1 MSDPMHHPPIDADP
15 PPRLAGADRL
25 TMLRALER
33 RILWLSTWMIHHA
46 NHLRSNVD
54 GLKVG
59 GHQAS
64 SASVATLMTALYLD
78 VLRPSDRVAVKPH
91 ASPVFH
97 AIQYLL
103 GRQTREKLER
113 FRAMG
118 GAQSYPS
125 RTKDTDDVDI
135 STGSVGL
142 GVAMTTFA
150 ALVQDYLDAHGWLV
164 PSERRGRMVAIAGD
178 AELDEGNVYEAL
190 LEGWKHDVRDL
201 WWVIDYNR
209 QSLDAVISD
218 RLFGRFNRLFA
229 SMGWDVVTI
238 KYGRKLHEAFARP
251 GGEAL
256 RQWIDA
262 CPNSLYSALV
272 VKGGAAWRA
281 RVLADIGARRGVRAL
296 VSEYD
301 DDALG
306 ALMTNLGG
314 HDMES
319 VLEAFE
325 GVTGDRPTCFLAY
338 TIKGYGLP
346 FAGHKDN
353 HAGLMSPDEIE
364 VMRAS
369 HGVEPGEEW
378 APFSGLDI
386 PEAEVRHFLA
396 GVPFNQWV
404 SRRPRAAAIPVPE
417 TKTIAPRRT
426 ATTSTQETFG
436 RTLDSMARAGDPLAD
451 RIVTTSPDVTVSTNL
466 GGWVNRRHLFHH
478 RPQED
483 MFSKEQVGSFQRW
496 VVSPK
501 GQHVELG
508 IAENNLFLMLAAAGL
523 SHSLFGE
530 RIIPIGTVYDPFIER
545 GLDALT
551 YALYQDARF
560 ILVATPSGIT
570 LAPEGGAHQSTT
582 TALLGMGKDRLSSF
596 EPAFADELL
605 AILRWAFAYVQ
616 ADGGRRE
623 SGKRDGSTESGSGI
637 RHNGHGTGDGLGDDS
652 RDGAGGRA
660 ETGTGTSTEAGA
672 ETGTESSSGGVR
684 TGCAAHDAGATRD
697 ANDLLADRAGGS
709 VYLRLSTRKVEQPD
723 REIGAGLERDIL
735 AGGYW
740 MRPPGEGASLAIIY
754 TGAVAPEAIEA
765 YATIIES
772 NPGAGLLAVTS
783 SDRLYRGWSAAQ
795 HARRAGH
802 EAVVSHL
809 ETLLAPLSPDAR
821 LVTVIDG
828 HPATLGWLGSVRGQR
843 VEALGVDRFGQ
854 SGSLPDLYREHGIG
868 VEAILEACAAGRP
881 AHGSSLGVAARSST
895 PAHTVYG

>member
-1 MSDPMHHPPIDADP
+1 MNYPMSHPSIDLDTP
-15 PPRLAGADRL
+15 LRVAGADRL
-25 TMLRALER
+25 TMLRAIER

-46 NHLRSNVD
+46 NHIRPNAD

-64 SASVATLMTALYLD
+64 SASVATLMTALYMD

-103 GRQTREKLER
+103 GRQTRDKLER
-113 FRAMG
+113 FRAFG

-150 ALVQDYLDAHGWLV
+150 ALVQDYLEAHEWLG
-164 PSERRGRMVAIAGD
+164 PAERRGRMVAIVGD

-218 RLFGRFNRLFA
+218 RLFGRFNRLFT
-229 SMGWDVVTI
+229 SMGWDVITM

-272 VKGGAAWRA
+272 VKGGAAWREH
-281 RVLADIGARRGVRAL
+281 VLDDIGARRGVRAL

-301 DDALG
+301 DEEFA

-319 VLEAFE
+319 VLEAF
-325 GVTGDRPTCFLAY
+325 GSVTGDRPTCFLAY

-346 FAGHKDN
+346 LAGHKDN
-353 HAGLMSPDEIE
+353 HSGLLSPEDVEA
-364 VMRAS
+364 MRVS
-369 HGVEPGEEW
+369 HGVAQGEEW
-378 APFSGLDI
+378 EPLAGLDV
-386 PEAEVRHFLA
+386 PETDMRRFLA

-404 SRRPRAAAIPVPE
+404 SRRARAAVIPVPE
-417 TKTIAPRRT
+417 AQTMAPRR
-426 ATTSTQETFG
+426 AAATSTQETFG
-436 RTLDSMARAGDPLAD
+436 RALDTIARAGGPLAD

-466 GGWVNRRHLFHH
+466 GGWVNRRRLFHYK
-478 RPQED
+478 PQED
-483 MFSKEQVGSFQRW
+483 LFSKERIGSFQRW

-508 IAENNLFLMLAAAGL
+508 IAEHNLFLMLAAAGL

-530 RIIPIGTVYDPFIER
+530 RLIPIGTVYDPFIER

-570 LAPEGGAHQSTT
+570 LAPEGGAHQSITT
-582 TALLGMGKDRLSSF
+582 PLLGMGKDHLSSF

-605 AILRWAFAYVQ
+605 AILRWAFDHVQ
-616 ADGGRRE
+616 LH
-623 SGKRDGSTESGSGI
+623 GSGEE
-637 RHNGHGTGDGLGDDS
+637 GD
-652 RDGAGGRA
+652 
-660 ETGTGTSTEAGA
+660 
-672 ETGTESSSGGVR
+672 
-684 TGCAAHDAGATRD
+684 
-697 ANDLLADRAGGS
+697 DLLADAAGGS

-723 REIGAGLERDIL
+723 RELDCALKREIL

-740 MRPPGEGASLAIIY
+740 MRRPSEGASPAIVY

-765 YATIIES
+765 HAAVVES

-783 SDRLYRGWSAAQ
+783 PGRLYRGWSAAQ
-795 HARRAGH
+795 RARRAGRIGV
-802 EAVVSHL
+802 ASHV
-809 ETLLAPLSPDAR
+809 ETLLEPLERDAR
-821 LVTVIDG
+821 IVTVIDG
-828 HPATLGWLGSVRGQR
+828 HPATLGWLGSVRGHR
-843 VEALGVDRFGQ
+843 IEPLGVDRFGQ

-868 VEAILEACAAGRP
+868 VEAILEAC
-881 AHGSSLGVAARSST
+881 S
-895 PAHTVYG
+895 

>member
-1 MSDPMHHPPIDADP
+1 MNHSLAHSLVDLDAP
-15 PPRLAGADRL
+15 VRIAGPDRL

-46 NHLRSNVD
+46 NHVRPNVD

-113 FRAMG
+113 FRAFG
-118 GAQSYPS
+118 GVQSYPS

-150 ALVQDYLDAHGWLV
+150 ALVQDYLDGHEWLG
-164 PSERRGRMVAIAGD
+164 PAERRGRMVAIVGD

-218 RLFGRFNRLFA
+218 RLFGRFNRLFT

-238 KYGRKLHEAFARP
+238 KYGKRLQEAFSRP
-251 GGEAL
+251 GGGAL

-272 VKGGAAWRA
+272 VKGGAAWRE
-281 RVLADIGARRGVRAL
+281 RLLDDIGARRGVRAL

-301 DDALG
+301 DDELAI
-306 ALMTNLGG
+306 LMTNLGG

-325 GVTGDRPTCFLAY
+325 GVHGDRPTCFLAY

-353 HAGLMSPDEIE
+353 HAGLMSPDEME
-364 VMRAS
+364 AMRAS
-369 HGVEPGEEW
+369 HGVAPGEEW
-378 APFSGLDI
+378 EPLAGMDV
-386 PEAEVRHFLA
+386 EETDVRRFLA

-404 SRRPRAAAIPVPE
+404 SRRPRAAAVPIPAAEAIV
-417 TKTIAPRRT
+417 PRRV
-426 ATTSTQETFG
+426 AATSTQETFG
-436 RTLDSMARAGDPLAD
+436 RALDTIARAGGPLAD

-466 GGWVNRRHLFHH
+466 GGWVNRRRLF
-478 RPQED
+478 RRKAQED
-483 MFSKEQVGSFQRW
+483 MFSKEAIGSFQRW

-508 IAENNLFLMLAAAGL
+508 IAEHNLFLMLAAAGL

-530 RIIPIGTVYDPFIER
+530 RLIPIGTVYDPFIER
-545 GLDALT
+545 GLDAFN

-582 TALLGMGKDRLSSF
+582 TPLIGMGKDHLSSF

-605 AILRWAFAYVQ
+605 AILGWSFRYVQ
-616 ADGGRRE
+616 ADG
-623 SGKRDGSTESGSGI
+623 SP
-637 RHNGHGTGDGLGDDS
+637 
-652 RDGAGGRA
+652 GAG
-660 ETGTGTSTEAGA
+660 
-672 ETGTESSSGGVR
+672 
-684 TGCAAHDAGATRD
+684 
-697 ANDLLADRAGGS
+697 DLLADGAGGS
-709 VYLRLSTRKVEQPD
+709 VYLRLSTRKVDQPE
-723 REIGAGLERDIL
+723 REIGSALECDIL

-740 MRPPGEGASLAIIY
+740 MRPPAEGASLAVVY
-754 TGAVAPEAIEA
+754 TGAIAPEAMEA
-765 YATIIES
+765 HAAVSES
-772 NPGAGLLAVTS
+772 HPGAGLLAVTS
-783 SDRLYRGWSAAQ
+783 ADRLYRGWGAAQ
-795 HARRAGH
+795 RARRAGGAGVESH
-802 EAVVSHL
+802 VEA
-809 ETLLAPLSPDAR
+809 LLAPLARDAR
-821 LVTVIDG
+821 IVTVIDG
-828 HPATLGWLGSVRGQR
+828 HPATLGWLGSVRGHR
-843 VEALGVDRFGQ
+843 VEPLGVDRFGQ

-868 VEAILEACAAGRP
+868 VEAILEACAFGSGRRTGDWLGAMKHRGEIGGDLVSP
-881 AHGSSLGVAARSST
+881 VANSSEWEALQ
-895 PAHTVYG
+895 